1 MIESFIL
8 SFISNDYFK
17 ALIFLLF
24 GSLSVAFSFHII
36 IYKKDSRAA
45 LGWLMFI
52 ISAPILGAIVYFLL
66 GLNRL
71 QRKAVKLD
79 LGVKLSLRK
88 NKSDEEIDQ
97 TIKSILKVGESLSY
111 SPFCA
116 IKSIVPLNT
125 GDEAYPEMLKAIK
138 NAKSSISLYSYIF
151 NVDQVGQEF
160 IDALGEA
167 KKRGVEI
174 CVLVDG
180 VGSQATLRKL
190 SSEMEKLA
198 IDFRVFLPVLWRPRY
213 VNLRNH
219 RKILVVDAAVAFTG
233 GLNIAEIYWPS
244 RSQSEKVLDF
254 HFKFE
259 GSIVNYIQAIFA
271 DDWFYCSE
279 QTLNGALWFRPIE
292 NNTQDSSQFARVVV
306 GGPGIDNEKI
316 QWHFVNIINQAKRN
330 IRIATPY
337 FLPSGAIS
345 TALISASQ
353 RGVIVDIIIP
363 SVSDHSLITWAT
375 QACLHDLL
383 FYGCRIW
390 YSPPPFD
397 HSKLFIVDDNCL
409 SLGSANWDVRSLR
422 LNFEMNIEVYSIELA
437 EKLLEVFEAKRIHSK
452 NYTIQNYEE
461 RSLFVKL
468 RGGLARLASPYL

>member
-8 SFISNDYFK
+8 SFISNFYLK
-17 ALIFLLF
+17 ALIIGMISTLC
-24 GSLSVAFSFHII
+24 VALSFHII

-52 ISAPILGAIVYFLL
+52 ISAPILGAGIYLLL
-66 GLNRL
+66 GLNRI

-79 LGVKLSLRK
+79 LGVKLNLKK
-88 NKSDEEIDQ
+88 NKSDEELDQ

-116 IKSIVPLNT
+116 IDSIIPLNS
-125 GDEAYPEMLKAIK
+125 GDEAYPQMLKSIK

-151 NVDQVGQEF
+151 HVDSVGQEF

-180 VGSQATLRKL
+180 VGSQATLRNL
-190 SSEMEKLA
+190 SSQMEKLN
-198 IDFRVFLPVLWRPRY
+198 IDFYVFLPVLWRPRY

-219 RKILVVDAAVAFTG
+219 RKILVVDAAIAFTG

-244 RSQSEKVLDF
+244 RSKNEKVLDF

-271 DDWFYCSE
+271 DDWYYCSD
-279 QTLNGALWFRPIE
+279 QTLHGPLWFRPIE
-292 NNTQDSSQFARVVV
+292 NKTHGSSQFARVVV
-306 GGPGIDNEKI
+306 GGPGVDNEKI
-316 QWHFVNIINQAKRN
+316 QWHFINIINQAKKN
-330 IRIATPY
+330 IRIASPY

-345 TALISASQ
+345 TALISAAQ

-363 SVSDHSLITWAT
+363 LESDHSLIAWAT

-383 FYGCRIW
+383 TYGCRIW

-397 HSKLFIVDDNCL
+397 HSKLFIVDENCL
-409 SLGSANWDVRSLR
+409 SIGSANWDVRSLR

-437 EKLLEVFEAKRIHSK
+437 ENLINVFETKKNFSKIYTVK
-452 NYTIQNYEE
+452 NYED